1 MMKRVLIGAV
11 GLLALGG
18 CDVLSDPAYWNA
30 TGAYGNGNGYD
41 PTPCTYDYNGNPSPG
56 CYDYLFEDDQGN
68 PLPPV
73 SQPYDEG
80 EPEGEAREAA
90 LATVEAAIAA
100 DGA

>member
-1 MMKRVLIGAV
+1 MIGAV

-30 TGAYGNGNGYD
+30 TGVYGAGNGYD

-73 SQPYDEG
+73 AQPYDEG
-80 EPEGEAREAA
+80 ETEGEPEKDAKEAA
-90 LATVEAAIAA
+90 LATVEAAITA
-100 DGA
+100 GRV